1 MFAPRYLV
9 ALFGP
14 GLAPL
19 GKAHYWLV
27 GLEIIFLL
35 LWVVGTLI
43 GPAPRAT
50 GAPRSLRSP

>member
-35 LWVVGTLI
+35 WVVGALI